1 MEPAMIVNSFEI
13 HLRMRNILCT
23 FILLFSFLEAEA
35 QLTSVKQLKD
45 IKKDN
50 NYYEPIKNIVE
61 RYNVIGIEEARQGN
75 NYLPDKPLTHR
86 SFAIVMVNALDKL
99 HEKLNRLAVKMD
111 DTAKD
116 SLWRLFTK
124 KNLRGY
130 ADSAVKGV
138 MYAQYKDI
146 DNVDIDHNSIKK
158 LTNYYRLKLGDTDNT
173 FSPDSPMT
181 DKQLYNIF
189 TEYFN
194 VRSIIR
200 PSVAITKRG
209 KWALY
214 LDTLL
219 EHLHDALTD
228 LVSR

>member
-1 MEPAMIVNSFEI
+1 
-13 HLRMRNILCT
+13 MRRIFT
-23 FILLFSFLEAEA
+23 TIILLFSLLAGDA

-50 NYYEPIKNIVE
+50 TYYDPIKNLVE
-61 RYNVIGIEEARQGN
+61 RYSVIGIEEAREGN
-75 NYLPDKPLTHR
+75 NYFPDKPLTNR

-111 DTAKD
+111 DNAKD

-130 ADSAVKGV
+130 ADSAVKDV
-138 MYAQYKDI
+138 QYAQYKDI
-146 DNVDIDHNSIKK
+146 TSEDIDHVSIKK
-158 LTNYYRLKLGDTDNT
+158 LTNYYKLKLGNTGDT
-173 FSPDSPMT
+173 FSPDRPMT
-181 DKQLYNIF
+181 EKQLSRIF
-189 TEYFN
+189 VEYFN
-194 VRSIIR
+194 VKSVVR
-200 PSVAITKRG
+200 PSSATTTRG

-214 LDTLL
+214 LDALL
-219 EHLHDALTD
+219 EHLHDAIAD